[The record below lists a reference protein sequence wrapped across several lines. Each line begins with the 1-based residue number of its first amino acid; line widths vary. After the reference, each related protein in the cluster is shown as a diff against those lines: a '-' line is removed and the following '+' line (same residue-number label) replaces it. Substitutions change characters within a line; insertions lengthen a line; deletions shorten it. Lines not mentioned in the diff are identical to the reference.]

1 MKDTVAIY
9 SQVYLPMSEVFVYR
23 QLLGAAKEFQPIVLT
38 HRLRHLRQFP
48 FDPVEVCERTF
59 FDKAYSKTARTCFGR
74 FDSISPA
81 LASRMAQV
89 LRERNVKLVHAHFG
103 PAGLQILPVVK
114 QLEIPLVVTFHGF
127 DASVMLNNPGYVKGL
142 HALFDYA
149 HILTPSLPFRK
160 KMLERGADPERT
172 GTLHIGVPLRDFAFS
187 ERLPL
192 REKVRRGETIE
203 LLQVARLVEKKG
215 TRYTLL
221 AFRDLLNSYPR
232 CRLSIAG
239 EGPLKEELQSLAATL
254 GISDSVRFLGWVTI
268 DQVAR
273 LMHAADIFVHH
284 SVTADNG
291 DQESVPQSI
300 TEAMATGAV
309 VVSSFHAGIPE
320 LIQDGV
326 CGFLVAERDVTAYA
340 GKLRDALDCG
350 PEMGIKA
357 REVVEA
363 NFDLDAQN
371 QKLVHF
377 YREAMHSRATKTGD
391 STVSAFAAA
400 DSATGA
406 ATSGVSADRYRANR
420 ARAHGPRNADSG
432 TAVEIKRGKE
442 AE

>member
-1 MKDTVAIY
+1 MKDTVAVY
-9 SQVYLPMSEVFVYR
+9 SPVYLPMSEVFVYR
-23 QLLGAAKEFQPIVLT
+23 QLLGAAKVFQPIVLT
-38 HRLRHLRQFP
+38 HRLRHVRQFP
-48 FDPVEVCERTF
+48 FEPVEVCERSF
-59 FDKAYSKTARTCFGR
+59 FDKAYGKTARSCFGR
-74 FDSISPA
+74 FDLISPA
-81 LASRMAQV
+81 LASRMAQI

-103 PAGLQILPVVK
+103 PAGLQILSVVK
-114 QLEIPLVVTFHGF
+114 QLGIPLVVTFHGY
-127 DASVMLNNPGYVKGL
+127 DASAMLNNPGYVKGL
-142 HALFDYA
+142 PALFSYA
-149 HILTPSLPFRK
+149 HILTPSAPFRK
-160 KMLERGADPERT
+160 KLLEYGADPERT
-172 GTLHIGVPLRDFAFS
+172 GTLHIGVPLRDFEYR
-187 ERLPL
+187 ERLPV
-192 REKVRRGETIE
+192 REKVRLGQTVE

-221 AFRDLLNSYPR
+221 AFRDLLTSYPN

-239 EGPLKEELQSLAATL
+239 EGPLKEDLQSLAATL
-254 GISDSVRFLGWVTI
+254 GINASVRFLGWVTI

-273 LMHAADIFVHH
+273 LMHATDIFVQH

-300 TEAMATGAV
+300 SEAMATGAV

-326 CGFLVAERDVTAYA
+326 CGYLVPERDVAAYA

-357 REVVEA
+357 RQVVEA
-363 NFDLDAQN
+363 KSDLDAQN

-377 YREAMHSRATKTGD
+377 YREAMHSRATKTND
-391 STVSAFAAA
+391 STASAFAAA
-400 DSATGA
+400 GA

-420 ARAHGPRNADSG
+420 ARGQGPRNADSG
-432 TAVEIKRGKE
+432 AAVEMKRAKE